1 MRPWSNPVTRTN
13 PDILTAIA
21 AFDKHLS
28 QGFWEADEAYGD
40 DR

>member
-21 AFDKHLS
+21 ALDRYVS
-28 QGFWEADEAYGD
+28 QGMWEAVDGQGD
-40 DR
+40 DQ